1 MQIWHY
7 ERRIPM
13 IEREKSLREIRKAA
27 EKYFKLEKQVEEYLK
42 WKEVDDETTDEQ
54 WMQSHIDSLR
64 EQASELELKIKNR
77 NEIFE
82 TIEKLWGIEYHYS
95 TLLWMLLQVLK
106 DMNNI
111 SKSNK

>member
-1 MQIWHY
+1 M
-7 ERRIPM
+7 E
-13 IEREKSLREIRKAA
+13 
-27 EKYFKLEKQVEEYLK
+27 LELNPRTTPFTLDHTLNCGQVFR
-42 WKEVDDETTDEQ
+42 WKKVDDEITDEQ

-77 NEIFE
+77 SDIFE

-106 DMNNI
+106 DMNNV
-111 SKSNK
+111 SRTQK